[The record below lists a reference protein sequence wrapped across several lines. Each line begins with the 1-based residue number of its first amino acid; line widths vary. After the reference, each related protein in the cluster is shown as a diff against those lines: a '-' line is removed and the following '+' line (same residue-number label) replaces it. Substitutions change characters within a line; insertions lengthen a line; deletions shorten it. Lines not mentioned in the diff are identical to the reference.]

1 MECQDIKGLK
11 LDADDWDVIEDIRRR
26 QRAGNMLEII
36 MPAGALATIFLG
48 NNAGQATFNISGFDF
63 VQFTK
68 AMIKIDGIVRG
79 RIEYHARIQ
88 YLIPG
93 KSNEQKQF
101 WKSIAQ
107 GCGVQ

>member
-1 MECQDIKGLK
+1 MECQDINGLK
-11 LDADDWDVIEDIRRR
+11 LDADDWDAIDDIRRR

-48 NNAGQATFNISGFDF
+48 NNAGQAAFNISGFDF
-63 VQFTK
+63 VQFAK
-68 AMIKIDGIVRG
+68 AMTKIDGIVRG

-88 YLIPG
+88 YLTPG

-107 GCGVQ
+107 GCGAK